1 MKPPSWV
8 IQTYAHHLFSL
19 HCFLFSTNSISNDLI
34 FSSGSLMKGM
44 RAAPWRFLLDK
55 PLVAA
60 NAFQRSTNGAILN
73 LFKNESAL
81 IFMYS

>member
-1 MKPPSWV
+1 
-8 IQTYAHHLFSL
+8 
-19 HCFLFSTNSISNDLI
+19 
-34 FSSGSLMKGM
+34 MKGM